1 MEGPGERF
9 AAVLGAF
16 QTSAEADL
24 AAAEGLPA
32 ENEGVVGG
40 GMSAA
45 GTGVEPGDGGGA
57 EVRPG
62 FPDPVGMEGEGAG
75 LTGWGAIIRH
85 VEDLPVTRQAGL
97 VFSGV
102 NTGEPAEAGFDFAVG
117 GWAAVDALVDP
128 VQALAGILE
137 GGEFG
142 MGGEFL
148 GLAED
153 ERAIEEPECLLGDG
167 GFRAAGGVVV
177 GVGEIE
183 GDQGG
188 GQREAVDEG
197 VEAAPGIGGGEIEQD
212 RAAADCGG
220 IERAG
225 TEEEAVAHDFEVEP
239 AALPFPE
246 AGIGLV
252 DGVVGGR
259 SMGIEP
265 EGVGGEDEAVEGF
278 QGRTGSDEAEGE
290 IIEQREEGGSG
301 FLWAEIA
308 GVGERRAEMPG
319 PDAVDDD
326 AGGEGIGGS
335 EIFRARARRGGSS
348 SGKGPPPRK
357 LSQWRWN
364 SGPGAAGSPRW

>member
-1 MEGPGERF
+1 M
-9 AAVLGAF
+9 
-16 QTSAEADL
+16 
-24 AAAEGLPA
+24 
-32 ENEGVVGG
+32 VGG

-102 NTGEPAEAGFDFAVG
+102 NTGEPTEAGFDFAVG
-117 GWAAVDALVDP
+117 GWPAVDALVDP
-128 VQALAGILE
+128 VQALAWILE
-137 GGEFG
+137 GREFG

-153 ERAIEEPECLLGDG
+153 ERAIEEPECLLGYG

-212 RAAADCGG
+212 RAAADRGG

-246 AGIGLV
+246 AGIGLI

-326 AGGEGIGGS
+326 AGGEGIGGVRDFPGES
-335 EIFRARARRGGSS
+335 EAWREVTGKRSAAEEAEPVALEFGAGRGGVAAVV
-348 SGKGPPPRK
+348 
-357 LSQWRWN
+357 
-364 SGPGAAGSPRW
+364 GAGGEQGVAVRQ